1 MSEHDNIKTAQATA
15 TERNKAIAN
24 RIHTELNKGNVAI
37 FDEVLDPKV
46 VDHAMPPGVA
56 SAKQFFTALRAAFPD
71 LQYTMDDVIAEGD
84 KVVHR
89 QTAHGTMKGAFQ
101 GMPATGKQA
110 TWTEMHIV
118 RFANG
123 KIVEHWA
130 NVDQVG
136 MLQQLGLMP
145 TPSQN

>member
-1 MSEHDNIKTAQATA
+1 MS
-15 TERNKAIAN
+15 TEQNKAIAN
-24 RIHTELNKGNVAI
+24 RIPTELNKGNAAI
-37 FDEVLDPKV
+37 FYEVTDPKA
-46 VDHAMPPGVA
+46 VDHSLPPGMPQTVE
-56 SAKQFFTALRAAFPD
+56 STKQFFTALRAAFPD
-71 LQYTMDDVIAEGD
+71 LTYTVEDVIAEGD

-110 TWTEMHIV
+110 TWTETHIV
-118 RFANG
+118 RFENG

-130 NVDQVG
+130 NIDQVG

-145 TPSQN
+145 SPSRN